1 MLFCF
6 LGKNERL
13 LLRECIMPQ
22 DNCRSF
28 LFCIFLDKLN
38 HLILTGR
45 FARKLFTVVH
55 QLDQGF
61 KPNLEWVGGR
71 IQKGK
76 YILWLRE
83 CYMKSLEKV
92 WFRCLFDHM
101 VSRI

>member
-1 MLFCF
+1 MLFCS

-61 KPNLEWVGGR
+61 KPNLEWVGG
-71 IQKGK
+71 QDSKGK
-76 YILWLRE
+76 VYVVAQGMLHE
-83 CYMKSLEKV
+83 V
-92 WFRCLFDHM
+92 FRKGVVQM
-101 VSRI
+101 SI